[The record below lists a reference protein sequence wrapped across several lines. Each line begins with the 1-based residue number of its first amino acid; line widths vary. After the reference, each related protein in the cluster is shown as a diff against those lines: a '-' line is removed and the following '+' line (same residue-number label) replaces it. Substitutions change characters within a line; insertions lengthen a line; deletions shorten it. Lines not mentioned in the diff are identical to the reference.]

1 MAVENA
7 GKIESLLREG
17 DARRP
22 LAADA
27 GLPYTLEE
35 AVESIRAPA
44 QERRNNEAQ
53 VRSGAFEK
61 PMHRFVLRDVIGDV
75 YDMELK
81 NLSAFS

>member
-7 GKIESLLREG
+7 GKIESLLREE

-35 AVESIRAPA
+35 AVES
-44 QERRNNEAQ
+44 Q

>member
-7 GKIESLLREG
+7 GKIESLLREE

-35 AVESIRAPA
+35 AVE
-44 QERRNNEAQ
+44 
-53 VRSGAFEK
+53 
-61 PMHRFVLRDVIGDV
+61 
-75 YDMELK
+75 
-81 NLSAFS
+81 

>member
-1 MAVENA
+1 MRC
-7 GKIESLLREG
+7 S
-17 DARRP
+17 P

-44 QERRNNEAQ
+44 QGRRNNEAQ

-75 YDMELK
+75 YEMELK